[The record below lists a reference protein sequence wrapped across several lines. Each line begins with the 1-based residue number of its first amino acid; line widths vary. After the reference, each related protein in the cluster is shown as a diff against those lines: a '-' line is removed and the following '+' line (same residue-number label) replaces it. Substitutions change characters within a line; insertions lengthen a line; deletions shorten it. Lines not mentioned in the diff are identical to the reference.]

1 MSWVVCG
8 VNNYFKFFTLFSIL
22 LVFLN
27 CAEKKSDKEIY
38 FEWRC
43 NIARKNVY
51 LCTGQ
56 IIEEIGGCEYWIEK
70 LWFEDDCNE
79 VRKILS
85 R

>member
-1 MSWVVCG
+1 M
-8 VNNYFKFFTLFSIL
+8 YIKKIFFVLA
-22 LVFLN
+22 VFLISLN
-27 CAEKKSDKEIY
+27 CAEQKSEKEIY

-51 LCTGQ
+51 LCTGK
-56 IIEEIGGCEYWIEK
+56 IIEDIGGCKVWIDK
-70 LWFEDDCNE
+70 LWFEEDCDK

>member
-1 MSWVVCG
+1 MKIKVV
-8 VNNYFKFFTLFSIL
+8 FLILFM
-22 LVFLN
+22 FLN
-27 CAEKKSDKEIY
+27 CAESKSEKEIY

-56 IIEEIGGCEYWIEK
+56 IIEEIGGCEAWIEK
-70 LWFEDDCNE
+70 LWFEDDCNK